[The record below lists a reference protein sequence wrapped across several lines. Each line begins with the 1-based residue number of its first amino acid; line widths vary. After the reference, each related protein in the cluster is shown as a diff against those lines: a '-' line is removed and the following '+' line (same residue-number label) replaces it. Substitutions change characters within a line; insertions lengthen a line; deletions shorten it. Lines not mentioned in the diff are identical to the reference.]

1 MYLYQIIQLIFL
13 KSCLSHVLMATL
25 DFCHGGTE
33 TYNLALYCSDVAQL
47 YVVNCNPTFDL
58 PLLSVFV
65 MQMW

>member
-13 KSCLSHVLMATL
+13 KSCLSHVQMATL
-25 DFCHGGTE
+25 DFCHCGTE